1 MDFAVR
7 WTATADC
14 LVLRVGG
21 ELDIATAP
29 VLAAA
34 AAAALDAAP
43 HVRLDLGGITF
54 VDAAGL
60 GALVTG
66 RRYAAER
73 GAVLE
78 FAAAA
83 EPVLRLFALT
93 GLAEALPAT
102 VPAPPAGGPAGT
114 GQASASDSA
123 GRS

>member
-7 WTATADC
+7 WTATADAQHET
-14 LVLRVGG
+14 VV
-21 ELDIATAP
+21 
-29 VLAAA
+29 
-34 AAAALDAAP
+34 AALDAAP

-78 FAAAA
+78 FAAPAG
-83 EPVLRLFALT
+83 PVLRLFALT
-93 GLAEALPAT
+93 GLAQALPAA
-102 VPAPPAGGPAGT
+102 VPAPSAGAPAGT